1 MSKHRALLEVLAPHR
16 EVWLTGLQM
25 IKMRPSELK
34 RGTAYVY
41 LMELE
46 DGGLV
51 RSRAHDE
58 QFEHMGL
65 GAHRREYQITPKG
78 RAALTNPEPIWKQ
91 LGMPPLDPKFAG
103 QTA

>member
-25 IKMRPSELK
+25 VRLRPDRLK
-34 RGTAYVY
+34 RGHVYVY
-41 LMELE
+41 LTELE

-51 RSRAHDE
+51 ASRAHDDQIE
-58 QFEHMGL
+58 GLTL

-78 RAALTNPEPIWKQ
+78 RAALANPEPIWKQ
-91 LGMPPLDPKFAG
+91 MGMPPLDPKFAG